1 MTRTEEHRMTTFRH
15 ILIAGLT
22 LGVVLLA
29 QPTLLHAQTSGEEEQ
44 LTRANTPMIVSG
56 LFTFGLAYSVSAL
69 VAATT
74 DDEAN
79 DELYM
84 PIVGPWRAIQE
95 RGDCPVAEAD
105 CAHETTVKIRLGVL
119 GVFQAIG
126 AATFLYGLVHERK
139 VNRATVAGQEM
150 DFVPVSM
157 AGGGRGLAVT
167 GSF

>member
-1 MTRTEEHRMTTFRH
+1 MTTFRH
-15 ILIAGLT
+15 MLIAALT

-29 QPTLLHAQTSGEEEQ
+29 HPTLSHAQAGGEEEE

-56 LFTFGLAYSVSAL
+56 LVTFGLAYGVSAL

-74 DDEAN
+74 DSEPN
-79 DELYM
+79 DELYV

-105 CAHETTVKIRLGVL
+105 CAHETTTKIRLGVL

-139 VNRATVAGQEM
+139 VNRTTVAGQEM
-150 DFVPVSM
+150 EFLPLSM
-157 AGGGRGLAVT
+157 PNGGRGLAVT